1 MRATLSLLAL
11 LGTAALAVPA
21 VPAVSAVPPV
31 PALPTRPAP
40 PALPTAPAA
49 PAFHLDVALAQGQA
63 TVGDRIE
70 ALLTLRVPTAQLAGE
85 PRFPTWNE
93 GWGEAEVVEKGEA
106 AKISE
111 AGGTAVYRQ
120 RIVLIP
126 WKPGPLA
133 LPPVAAAVPLR
144 GATVQAASAGNLVLN
159 VASVLPAKKEGEK
172 DPPPKPEAPPRPLPL
187 GAPFAW
193 STLALVAA
201 CGALVYLLWRRSR
214 KSAATVAVPALA
226 PLEELLAG
234 LDRLSGEPSVS
245 LHTRLSLAL
254 RTYLGRTLAFPG
266 TESTTSEIHRRLLAR
281 QLPAA
286 LIRRTFE
293 LLRACDLVKFARQEV
308 SDSVSRERLGTAR
321 EIGGELAVYLAPPPV
336 AADDASDDSLE
347 SPRLEKAG

>member
-1 MRATLSLLAL
+1 MRWSLSLLAL
-11 LGTAALAVPA
+11 LGTVALATTA
-21 VPAVSAVPPV
+21 AAAAMPP
-31 PALPTRPAP
+31 
-40 PALPTAPAA
+40 A

-70 ALLTLRVPTAQLAGE
+70 ALLTLRLPTAQLAGE
-85 PRFPTWNE
+85 PRFPTWDQ
-93 GWGEAEVVEKGEA
+93 GWGEAEVVEKAEP

-120 RIVLIP
+120 RIVLTA
-126 WKPGPLA
+126 WKPGRVA

-144 GATVQAASAGNLVLN
+144 GATVAAASPGNLALTI
-159 VASVLPAKKEGEK
+159 ASVLPPKKEGGK
-172 DPPPKPEAPPRPLPL
+172 DPAPKPEAPPRSLPL

-193 STLALVAA
+193 STLALAAA
-201 CGALVYLLWRRSR
+201 CGGLVYLLWRRSR
-214 KSAATVAVPALA
+214 KSGATVAVPVLA

-245 LHTRLSLAL
+245 LHTRLSFAL
-254 RTYLGRTLAFPG
+254 RTYLGRTLAFPA

-308 SDSVSRERLGTAR
+308 SDTVSRERLGTAR
-321 EIGGELAVYLAPPPV
+321 EIGGELAGYLAPPPV
-336 AADDASDDSLE
+336 ADSEDAG
-347 SPRLEKAG
+347 PRLEKAG